1 MFFGILHRVFVMSS
15 EGSHQL
21 IGAFNHQ
28 PEYQELEE
36 LLVEAR
42 KRDLEIFA
50 VAKETSTAS
59 EESIGSMADE
69 ELEDVKE
76 FEIDS
81 MDASSL
87 RQQLSK
93 RGLPTSGKIAK
104 LKERLKEV
112 ILSEEA
118 NS

>member
-1 MFFGILHRVFVMSS
+1 MSS

-21 IGAFNHQ
+21 IGAFDHQ

-36 LLVEAR
+36 LLMEAR
-42 KRDLEIFA
+42 KSDLEIFA
-50 VAKETSTAS
+50 VAKETSAAS
-59 EESIGSMADE
+59 GGSVGGMADE
-69 ELEDVKE
+69 ELENVKE

-93 RGLPTSGKIAK
+93 RGLPTSGRIAK

-112 ILSEEA
+112 IISKEA
-118 NS
+118 NL